1 MKNIVKFLI
10 VFIIILNN
18 VYAQD
23 RIDRPTPIIIDSTEW
38 NTLDGSTHWV
48 FNDEVGKWT
57 SEIVKND
64 EKFTLHER
72 FRFITVV
79 CENDTLTILESQFK
93 TYLYTKKWTGRYVIT
108 SGRGGDY
115 RIKEMVDVKS
125 SEKVWESRFKE
136 AKIIK
141 GIDFTIVKVKEYRDY
156 EKLTEFFAEG
166 YSSYMNDIH
175 YIIWKY
181 KNETRYSDYD
191 GYRNISL
198 RDIKELDT
206 YNKPDNI
213 EEYSNKVKE
222 KLANF
227 KDYYV
232 ITNNFKSVPV
242 EIEILKKEDFN
253 TLIVV
258 DENGKSILNEKVK
271 LDFRIKDLALKS
283 GFYLY
288 FIKDINN
295 KVIDSGNVIIK

>member
-48 FNDEVGKWT
+48 FHDEVGKWT
-57 SEIVKND
+57 SKIEKND
-64 EKFTLHER
+64 KR

-79 CENDTLTILESQFK
+79 CETDTLTILESQFK
-93 TYLYTKKWTGRYVIT
+93 EYVYTRKWTGRYVIT

-125 SEKVWESRFKE
+125 SEKVWKSLFKE

-166 YSSYMNDIH
+166 YSSYVSDIH

-181 KNETRYSDYD
+181 KNETRYSNDY
-191 GYRNISL
+191 ISL
-198 RDIKELDT
+198 VDVDPLEY

-253 TLIVV
+253 TLIIV
-258 DENGKSILNEKVK
+258 DENGKSIINEKVK